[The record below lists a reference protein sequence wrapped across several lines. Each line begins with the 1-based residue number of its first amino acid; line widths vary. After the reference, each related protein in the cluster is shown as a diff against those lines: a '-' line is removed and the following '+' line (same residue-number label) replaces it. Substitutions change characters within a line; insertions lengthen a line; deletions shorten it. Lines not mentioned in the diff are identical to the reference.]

1 MNAIL
6 ENAGKAYGVSGK
18 KKFLSHVYEMDC
30 FTIFIPSVVFL
41 TSSFIFQRERNK
53 LFFLYCFT
61 LKSTL
66 DKPMLNKQKWTEL
79 QWKEQKRR
87 KKRIDNKR

>member
-1 MNAIL
+1 MPSL
-6 ENAGKAYGVSGK
+6 KTLGKLTEYQGK

-66 DKPMLNKQKWTEL
+66 DKPMLNKQK
-79 QWKEQKRR
+79 
-87 KKRIDNKR
+87 